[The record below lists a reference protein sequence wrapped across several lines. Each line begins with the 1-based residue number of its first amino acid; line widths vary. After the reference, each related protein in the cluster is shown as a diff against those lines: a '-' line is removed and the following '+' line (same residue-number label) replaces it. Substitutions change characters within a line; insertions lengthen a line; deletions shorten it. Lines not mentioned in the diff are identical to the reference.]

1 MAAAMKP
8 ESTYIVAN
16 PIARA
21 VFRWYSGPE
30 PTRATPEGPANL
42 ASMAKEVQMRNRLL
56 FVVNHR
62 WHLPLV
68 RSYRGHL

>member
-1 MAAAMKP
+1 MKP
-8 ESTYIVAN
+8 KSTYIVEK

-21 VFRWYSGPE
+21 VFRSYSGLE
-30 PTRATPEGPANL
+30 PTRATPEVPASV

-68 RSYRGHL
+68 RSYRGYL